1 MIDLKKD
8 IHFITAQDIL
18 NEVKN
23 DLRVYFERNVVDDSH
38 LYPVIRECLSK
49 MGSKIYPVNN
59 TVIYIENYQG
69 KLPDDFYKLVLA
81 IGCFEY
87 VVQSTPNTNPQLYDV
102 SEPQLEDFLISKPSE
117 TCLDECGENFYVIQR
132 FETFDV
138 KFTDFIPLSISNSSI
153 PYCSNNCF
161 NPIGMSQN
169 QIDIT
174 NKKISTGFPQGF
186 IYIDYLQKLES
197 EDVDGKDLL
206 IPDFARIREWI
217 KAACVKKIFQVIY
230 WNNEAD
236 VQQRYIDSKNELSVL
251 EQNARS
257 FIKQIDFKE
266 LYDTRKVFY
275 GRYDKFQQVVYGLP
289 PRITRTNRVRY

>member
-8 IHFITAQDIL
+8 VHFITAQDIL

-87 VVQSTPNTNPQLYDV
+87 VIQSTPNTNPQLYDV
-102 SEPQLEDFLISKPSE
+102 SESQLEDFLISKPSE

-138 KFTDFIPLSISNSSI
+138 KFTDFIPLSVSTSSI

-174 NKKISTGFPQGF
+174 NKKISTGFSQGF
-186 IYIDYLQKLES
+186 IYMDYLQKLES

-266 LYDTRKVFY
+266 LYDTRKIFY
-275 GRYDKFQQVVYGLP
+275 GRYDKFQQMVYGLP